1 MAAMGEP
8 DTVRAARAE
17 TLVVESARGWFRRA
31 VFASWG
37 VYWEVLFVAGL
48 VNVLAFALPLFAMIV
63 IDRLI
68 PNFSKES
75 FWLLAAGTAGAVGVG
90 FALNLFRNYF
100 IETTANAACERIG
113 GLLFERLL
121 AAKLANRPRSDAAFS
136 GLTGYLSDIGRTLS
150 AAPIL
155 AVIDFPF
162 VVLFI
167 ATVYFLGGQIV
178 LVLLAAI
185 GVVLLCGL
193 VLQLPLRAKISRAR
207 AEAQRRLGLLIEA
220 VTGIETIK
228 SMGLERHTLD
238 RWNAHVTDNADAA
251 RISNGIAAGLANFS
265 TTVTLLAVVGAVA
278 FRFEMIGDDALS
290 LGGLIAISMLMVSA
304 MLLVGRLLFVL
315 SELNQADVSVS
326 ALDALMQLPVERS
339 LKHIFP
345 ESGDAGGEIAF
356 QDVSFRYPGHESLV
370 LDNVSF
376 RIEVGE
382 KVGLIGRIGSGKS
395 TIARLLMGLYEA
407 DTGVVALGNSDTR
420 LIDPASLRAEIGNVP
435 QDIQL
440 FEGTVK
446 ENIALGVPQSDD
458 EAIHRVARIAGVDE
472 FTNRHAMGYDMP
484 VGEGGRLLSGGQR
497 QAVAIARSLL
507 RDPPILLLDEP
518 TGSLDNTSEGRFRA
532 RFANLMGDKTLLLIT
547 NRASMLELVDRLIVI
562 DGGRIIADGAK
573 QEVLEGLQGGH
584 IKPVAGVEA

>member
-1 MAAMGEP
+1 MAAIGEP
-8 DTVRAARAE
+8 DTVRVPKAE
-17 TLVVESARGWFRRA
+17 TLAVESARGWFRRA
-31 VFASWG
+31 VFSSWG
-37 VYWEVLFVAGL
+37 VYWEMLIVAGL

-63 IDRLI
+63 IDRFV

-75 FWLLAAGTAGAVGVG
+75 FWLLAAGTAGAVGIG
-90 FALNLFRNYF
+90 FILNLLRNYF
-100 IETTANAACERIG
+100 IETTANASCERIG

-121 AAKLANRPRSDAAFS
+121 AAKLANRPRSDAALS
-136 GLTGYLSDIGRTLS
+136 GLNGYLNDIGRTLS
-150 AAPIL
+150 AAPVL
-155 AVIDFPF
+155 AVIDLPF
-162 VVLFI
+162 VGLFV

-178 LVLLAAI
+178 LVLLSAMGI
-185 GVVLLCGL
+185 VLLCGL
-193 VLQLPLRAKISRAR
+193 VLQLPLRAKISRAQ
-207 AEAQRRLGLLIEA
+207 AEAQRRLGLEIEA
-220 VTGIETIK
+220 VMGIETIK
-228 SMGLERHTLD
+228 SMGLERYSMD
-238 RWNAHVTDNADAA
+238 RWNAHATDTADAA
-251 RISNGIAAGLANFS
+251 RVSKGIAAGLVNLS

-278 FRFEMIGDDALS
+278 FRFEMIGEDALS

-304 MLLVGRLLFVL
+304 MLLVGRLLSVL
-315 SELNQADVSVS
+315 SELNQADVSVN
-326 ALDALMQLPVERS
+326 AIDALMQLPVERS
-339 LKHIFP
+339 LTHIFP
-345 ESGDAGGEIAF
+345 ESGDVGGEIAF
-356 QDVSFRYPGHESLV
+356 QDVSFRYPGQDSLV

-420 LIDPASLRAEIGNVP
+420 LIDPASLRAEIGNVA

-446 ENIALGVPQSDD
+446 ENIALGIPQIDD
-458 EAIHRVARIAGVDE
+458 DAIHRVARIAGVDE
-472 FTNRHAMGYDMP
+472 FTNKHAMGYDMP
-484 VGEGGRLLSGGQR
+484 VGEGGKLLSGGQR

-518 TGSLDNTSEGRFRA
+518 TGALDNTSEGRFRA
-532 RFANLMGDKTLLLIT
+532 RFANVMGNKTLLLIT